1 MLYLYN
7 AFYWNHMHEDDQPFL
22 GIMTPFGGLWVLARS
37 GIGLI
42 GQSEEL
48 EELMAKVL
56 KE

>member
-1 MLYLYN
+1 
-7 AFYWNHMHEDDQPFL
+7 MHEDDQPFL
-22 GIMTPFGGLWVLARS
+22 GIMTPFRGLWVLARS